1 VSKEETQMRTLTALV
16 TAAIVLACPGLA
28 TAQASITG
36 TVRDASG
43 AVLPGVTV
51 EAASPALIE
60 KVRSALT
67 DGTGQY
73 RILDL
78 RPGTYTVTFTLT
90 GFSPVKREGIELTG
104 SFIATVSADM
114 RLGGVEETVTVTG
127 ATPIVDVQSTTRQ
140 RVFGPDV
147 TDVVP
152 TAKGQYNVAV
162 LIPGVSMGGGVTQ
175 QDVGGSAGLE
185 ASYGVVVHGSK
196 LDSQRITQNGI
207 TINTFLAGGYGGAA
221 APNPSALQELTIDY
235 SAVSAELPT
244 GGVRINIIPKEG
256 GNTFKG
262 VVFGSFANSS
272 MQGTYLTQPLKDR
285 GLPTPNAIKK
295 IWDFNP
301 GFGGPIM
308 KDRLW
313 FYASARENVAATYV
327 AGMFIDRN
335 TDPNVWTFDPD
346 RSQRASNDND
356 WKEGQVRVTWQ
367 ASQRHKLAV
376 SFDRQRAC
384 YCPNA
389 VTATQAV
396 EASYLRWFPVER
408 SWQGDWTAPLTSRLL
423 VEASGFQRLET
434 VRRDPKEGLNP
445 LMIQVTEQGGSIPGL
460 VYRSNP
466 LYSDN
471 RNTSNYVR
479 AALSY
484 VTGAHAFKVGFNDG
498 WGVAGPNRMYSLQP
512 VSYRFNNGVPNQ
524 ISLFATPYAS
534 TTNVDSDL
542 GVYAQDR
549 WTMLNRLTVT
559 LGVRYDYFADSFPSQ
574 TAGPSVLAPNRNITF
589 PEQANLSWHDVTPKT
604 GAVYDLFGNGGTA
617 VKVSLNKYL
626 QGMLSGVAT
635 TPNPISTIITT
646 TNRSWTDQNRNY
658 TPDCD
663 LTNPVAQDNRTT
675 GGDFCGAMAN
685 ANFGKAVPGA
695 TFDPDMLRGFGK
707 RNYNWEFSAG
717 VQQKLATR
725 VSADVSFFRRWY
737 GNFTVTDNLVTAPAD
752 YDTYSVRAPLD
763 PRLPDGGGYVIDGLY
778 DLNPAKFGQPAQN
791 YVTLDSNYGTQI
803 EHWNGVDVTLNARL
817 QSGALF
823 QGGVSTGRTS
833 TDNCDVVTKLDNPS
847 PLYCHVDTKFLT
859 QVKALGAY
867 VVPRIDLQV
876 SGTFQSIPGPEIAA
890 NYTVPN
896 ALIVPSL
903 GRSLSGNAANATV
916 NLVSPGTMYGERLNQ
931 VDLRFAKVLPYNRT
945 RTTLS
950 FDLYNAFNASPVL
963 SQNNNFAAWQVP
975 TSILTARFVKISA
988 QFDF

>member
-1 VSKEETQMRTLTALV
+1 
-16 TAAIVLACPGLA
+16 
-28 TAQASITG
+28 
-36 TVRDASG
+36 
-43 AVLPGVTV
+43 
-51 EAASPALIE
+51 
-60 KVRSALT
+60 
-67 DGTGQY
+67 
-73 RILDL
+73 
-78 RPGTYTVTFTLT
+78 
-90 GFSPVKREGIELTG
+90 
-104 SFIATVSADM
+104 
-114 RLGGVEETVTVTG
+114 
-127 ATPIVDVQSTTRQ
+127 
-140 RVFGPDV
+140 
-147 TDVVP
+147 
-152 TAKGQYNVAV
+152 
-162 LIPGVSMGGGVTQ
+162 
-175 QDVGGSAGLE
+175 
-185 ASYGVVVHGSK
+185 
-196 LDSQRITQNGI
+196 
-207 TINTFLAGGYGGAA
+207 
-221 APNPSALQELTIDY
+221 
-235 SAVSAELPT
+235 
-244 GGVRINIIPKEG
+244 
-256 GNTFKG
+256 
-262 VVFGSFANSS
+262 
-272 MQGTYLTQPLKDR
+272 
-285 GLPTPNAIKK
+285 
-295 IWDFNP
+295 
-301 GFGGPIM
+301 
-308 KDRLW
+308 
-313 FYASARENVAATYV
+313 
-327 AGMFIDRN
+327 
-335 TDPNVWTFDPD
+335 
-346 RSQRASNDND
+346 
-356 WKEGQVRVTWQ
+356 
-367 ASQRHKLAV
+367 
-376 SFDRQRAC
+376 
-384 YCPNA
+384 
-389 VTATQAV
+389 
-396 EASYLRWFPVER
+396 
-408 SWQGDWTAPLTSRLL
+408 
-423 VEASGFQRLET
+423 
-434 VRRDPKEGLNP
+434 
-445 LMIQVTEQGGSIPGL
+445 
-460 VYRSNP
+460 
-466 LYSDN
+466 
-471 RNTSNYVR
+471 
-479 AALSY
+479 
-484 VTGAHAFKVGFNDG
+484 
-498 WGVAGPNRMYSLQP
+498 
-512 VSYRFNNGVPNQ
+512 
-524 ISLFATPYAS
+524 
-534 TTNVDSDL
+534 
-542 GVYAQDR
+542 
-549 WTMLNRLTVT
+549 
-559 LGVRYDYFADSFPSQ
+559 
-574 TAGPSVLAPNRNITF
+574 
-589 PEQANLSWHDVTPKT
+589 
-604 GAVYDLFGNGGTA
+604 
-617 VKVSLNKYL
+617 VSLNKYL